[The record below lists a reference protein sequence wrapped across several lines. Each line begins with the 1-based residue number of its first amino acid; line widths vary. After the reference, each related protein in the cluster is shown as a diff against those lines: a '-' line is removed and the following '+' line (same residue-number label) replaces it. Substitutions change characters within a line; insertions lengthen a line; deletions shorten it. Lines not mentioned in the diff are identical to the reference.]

1 MTAINLTL
9 EQDLDSLDRDQL
21 LEVAK
26 SFRKALRLYAD
37 RNCQRASSFSLPTS
51 PLESR
56 QPTWIRAEL
65 DSPGDM
71 HWSCF
76 RERNKYPT
84 VIAYNPSR
92 SSLKAR
98 SQETLKGKLNLD
110 WRDGGLLREDIDEHA
125 VIYSRLPSCRSNTIH
140 VFVECVTT
148 DSSGST
154 PKFRIST
161 RKQVPPGYVPHCTI
175 HLKRLNWRTR
185 IRVWTGRIKWLYILL
200 EPESPK
206 NSPSPKK
213 QGE

>member
-1 MTAINLTL
+1 MTAINLTP

-26 SFRKALRLYAD
+26 SFQKALRLYAD

-84 VIAYNPSR
+84 VIAYNPIR

-98 SQETLKGKLNLD
+98 SQETLK
-110 WRDGGLLREDIDEHA
+110 DEHA
-125 VIYSRLPSCRSNTIH
+125 VIYSRLPSRRSNTIH

-161 RKQVPPGYVPHCTI
+161 RKQTPPGYVPHCTI

-206 NSPSPKK
+206 NYPSPKK